1 MGDCFWCLNVA
12 CTGLDPD
19 GALKWV
25 DRVES
30 GPYGCILL
38 MSISG
43 RASPNN
49 AADTSGDNKVVMARR
64 RHLSAN
70 IYRAGCVNDHDQ
82 VTAALVK
89 ISQKNSYIP
98 LPKKWFRLACRKL
111 LVACPPFLSWKKYL
125 NCNWFLHCCHNNSK
139 FTNQTFFTQQTAL
152 TCSEFD
158 LAISSFENLQLWF
171 QYLKDLKLICQW

>member
-1 MGDCFWCLNVA
+1 
-12 CTGLDPD
+12 
-19 GALKWV
+19 
-25 DRVES
+25 
-30 GPYGCILL
+30 

-89 ISQKNSYIP
+89 ISQKIHTYLCPRNG
-98 LPKKWFRLACRKL
+98 FAL
-111 LVACPPFLSWKKYL
+111 LV
-125 NCNWFLHCCHNNSK
+125 
-139 FTNQTFFTQQTAL
+139 
-152 TCSEFD
+152 E
-158 LAISSFENLQLWF
+158 SSLLLVPLF
-171 QYLKDLKLICQW
+171 